1 MLESHIKLSSKTEI
15 SELLRTIHNE
25 TGYWSYIA
33 NKSNGKQEIANLEK
47 LIQHAIKINEQGFN
61 TLYDFTNYLQDAIN
75 NTEDEG
81 HAELDDTENSVKI
94 MTIHQSKGL
103 EFKVVILYKTNQ
115 DKINESLK
123 SKDITIDKEFGIL
136 AKLPIRNN
144 YFEDFQQAPIVGL
157 YNYFQNK
164 KSNAEL
170 KRLLYVAITRA
181 EEHLIISMRYKGDK
195 LIKNSFAEM
204 IINAMNINLS
214 DETQLLSGPL
224 EFMKFQEN
232 NYVTTIENLETEI
245 EISHNVELAELP
257 IDIAK
262 RDQTSNYKFMLEK
275 IKSKEKNEIISASKI
290 SLFLQCPR
298 KYQLTYEF
306 GYGELTK
313 LFKDADEYEFN
324 SKEEEENV
332 PGNILGK
339 IVHSILE
346 KGTEHNLL
354 KNEID
359 FSIEMEDELISYNK
373 VSKNKLRN
381 EIIDLIE
388 GFYNSKSF
396 KKISQLKN
404 YQNEI
409 EIYKRENDYY
419 LYGIIDKLIIEND
432 KIIITDYKTDK
443 ISKKNIKE
451 KSETYLNQLMFYAY
465 ILSSKFPQIN
475 NYQLSL
481 IFIRDDT
488 FSVSKSVNKNEVIEF
503 GYVINDS
510 VNKIRNKQF
519 EEVKPGCKNMEFY
532 LLEECQF

>member
-1 MLESHIKLSSKTEI
+1 
-15 SELLRTIHNE
+15 
-25 TGYWSYIA
+25 
-33 NKSNGKQEIANLEK
+33 
-47 LIQHAIKINEQGFN
+47 
-61 TLYDFTNYLQDAIN
+61 
-75 NTEDEG
+75 
-81 HAELDDTENSVKI
+81 
-94 MTIHQSKGL
+94 
-103 EFKVVILYKTNQ
+103 
-115 DKINESLK
+115 
-123 SKDITIDKEFGIL
+123 
-136 AKLPIRNN
+136 
-144 YFEDFQQAPIVGL
+144 
-157 YNYFQNK
+157 
-164 KSNAEL
+164 
-170 KRLLYVAITRA
+170 VAITRA

-204 IINAMNINLS
+204 IINAMNIDLS

-359 FSIEMEDELISYNK
+359 FSIEMEDELISYNED
-373 VSKNKLRN
+373 SKNKLRH
-381 EIIDLIE
+381 EIINLIE
-388 GFYNSKSF
+388 DFYNSNSF
-396 KKISQLKN
+396 MKISEQKN

-503 GYVINDS
+503 GQVINDS

-519 EEVKPGCKNMEFY
+519 EELKPGCKNMEFY